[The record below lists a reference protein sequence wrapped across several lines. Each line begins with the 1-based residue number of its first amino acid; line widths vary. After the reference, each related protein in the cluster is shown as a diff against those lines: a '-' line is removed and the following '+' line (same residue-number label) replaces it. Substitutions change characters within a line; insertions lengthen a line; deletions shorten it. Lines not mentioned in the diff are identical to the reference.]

1 MPTTQSTT
9 FDTADR
15 LPVLNL
21 SPHNSNPTSYL
32 EADVAL
38 VWPYSSSSATLALL
52 LVDTYH
58 KPGQVRGQ
66 VKVVFRYGCA
76 RQVANTKVGI
86 GDTVR
91 LGLNDCAWKE
101 TGDVISTPGKKLAW
115 DLEYT
120 ARVCAQISRDGQDS
134 INVDY
139 TRSNSEEPVA
149 TTVPLPLP
157 ALSHISTP
165 VSTPTSN
172 GLRRPPIDTI
182 SVPYFSP
189 AKSTRRSS
197 GGTFLDGSLEPLA
210 GEDGYITGRGRK
222 RTKFARQSGAWNLLD
237 SDDDQPPT
245 QTTVNHD
252 DSSRREGISTP
263 EDAHVA
269 LSQDQT
275 SSPHVS
281 SPVQQPPSI
290 MGPPQ
295 TPAKPLHL
303 TPPQLPEAPS
313 PSKDSDKAATPRLMP
328 LASPGL
334 PLVSPLIHRT
344 GVEFGYFPTFQD
356 NMSQLDAS
364 AKEPVPSEDDLP
376 GNESLSKGSPEL
388 EPHLAQPDEQTHVEP
403 SSSLDN
409 IPPGPHDALTTS
421 NLNTTESEAHPYL
434 VPDHWLSSLEANI
447 VQELQQNDQLAPSPV
462 TQDAPATVEI
472 ESDDLYGPP
481 PSLPDKAPDADQD
494 PVLEEQMT
502 NDENFPVQSTD
513 LPKHEIPEQTTSVH
527 ENSTDVESP
536 PVLSLSASSTPERS
550 PSPQTEKLSKSPEP
564 VHVITSDED
573 SDEDSEAEAN
583 SGESDEPATLD
594 SEEAGQ
600 ADTQPESEPD
610 SESYSDSDDEIEVTA
625 VVRHD
630 EPDDPETKSSPIA
643 STSPKASFIET
654 VLTEIDE
661 RSAQVPASNADETTG
676 ADDEAE
682 NDPEVDLTGQNLQ
695 REKSLS
701 KEPTQ
706 PLSPDVTAPGIPDE
720 SSPKPQLPEVADS
733 ARPPMTTSILPTPD
747 QTQDGNS
754 RSHEDLVGTTLQPEQ
769 DVLLPSPIPT
779 QDTQETVTAPKDAS
793 LPDSLPDPSEPNLE
807 STAMQAHPPQRPS
820 RHPIKPKNISSP
832 FFTPRRS
839 ARLSS
844 PEARRDKGSPSS
856 PLQPTFPTS
865 PVMESQENEVIAAS
879 PVLPTTETFHSSEK
893 GLITP
898 IAYYVHLV
906 SLQEHFGQVIDAIVV
921 CSDSSKADRAKSGP
935 KDYFLNIHVVDP
947 TYDTP
952 VLVQIFRPVKNS
964 LPSVNP
970 GDAFILRNFKVQT
983 VKGNFSLLSTD
994 TSAWAV
1000 SPKGSSQL
1008 IIAGPPIEHGLAE
1021 VSYAA
1026 SLVEWW
1032 QKDSALEETEQIP
1045 ASNGPQTRSSRRV
1058 KTSPETLAKPK
1069 PTPISVSRRK
1079 ANMTDNF
1086 GNSSDHGHE
1095 EAVGSDHEAQSP
1107 LLEKHHH
1114 HRGSTT
1120 PTTATVEFAPRRS
1133 ARHKKS
1139 PSVVHELRDGT
1150 KYVDDENSTP
1160 AKRGG
1165 SVVHELRDGAK
1176 YIDE

>member
-1 MPTTQSTT
+1 MSALQLTT
-9 FDTADR
+9 FDSADR

-21 SPHNSNPTSYL
+21 SPDNSNPSSYL

-52 LVDTYH
+52 LVDTDT

-66 VKVVFRYGCA
+66 VKVVFRHGCA

-86 GDTVR
+86 GDTLR

-120 ARVCAQISRDGQDS
+120 SRVCAQISRDGQDS

-139 TRSNSEEPVA
+139 KRSNSEEPVA

-157 ALSHISTP
+157 ALSHVSTP

-172 GLRRPPIDTI
+172 GLRRPPTDTI

-189 AKSTRRSS
+189 AKSIRRSS
-197 GGTFLDGSLEPLA
+197 GATFLDGFLEPSA
-210 GEDGYITGRGRK
+210 GEDDYITGRGRK
-222 RTKFARQSGAWNLLD
+222 RTKFARQSGTWNLID
-237 SDDDQPPT
+237 SDDDQPQT

-263 EDAHVA
+263 EDAHVP
-269 LSQDQT
+269 LSQDQV
-275 SSPHVS
+275 SSAHVS

-295 TPAKPLHL
+295 TPAKTLHL
-303 TPPQLPEAPS
+303 TPPQPPEAPS
-313 PSKDSDKAATPRLMP
+313 PSKDSDKATTPRLMP

-364 AKEPVPSEDDLP
+364 AKESVPSADDLP
-376 GNESLSKGSPEL
+376 GNEPVSKGSPDL
-388 EPHLAQPDEQTHVEP
+388 EPHLAQPDEQAYIAP

-409 IPPGPHDALTTS
+409 IPPSPHDALTTS
-421 NLNTTESEAHPYL
+421 NLNTTEPEADPYF
-434 VPDHWLSSLEANI
+434 VPDHWLSTLEANI
-447 VQELQQNDQLAPSPV
+447 VQELQQNDQMSPAPV
-462 TQDAPATVEI
+462 TQEAPVTVEI

-481 PSLPDKAPDADQD
+481 PSLPDKAPDADQE

-502 NDENFPVQSTD
+502 NHENSPVLSTV
-513 LPKHEIPEQTTSVH
+513 LPKNEIPEKTTSVH
-527 ENSTDVESP
+527 EDSSDAESP
-536 PVLSLSASSTPERS
+536 PVLSVSASSTPERS

-573 SDEDSEAEAN
+573 SEADTDT
-583 SGESDEPATLD
+583 GESDEPATPE

-600 ADTQPESEPD
+600 ADAQQESEPA
-610 SESYSDSDDEIEVTA
+610 SESDDEIEVTA

-630 EPDDPETKSSPIA
+630 EPDYPETESSPLA
-643 STSPKASFIET
+643 STSPKVSFIET
-654 VLTEIDE
+654 VLTELDE
-661 RSAQVPASNADETTG
+661 RSAQVDASDAVDTADTY
-676 ADDEAE
+676 DEAE
-682 NDPEVDLTGQNLQ
+682 NDAEVDLTVQDLQ
-695 REKSLS
+695 KERSPS

-720 SSPKPQLPEVADS
+720 SSPKPQLPEVSDS
-733 ARPPMTTSILPTPD
+733 ARSPMTTSILPTPD
-747 QTQDGNS
+747 QTQDDKS
-754 RSHEDLVGTTLQPEQ
+754 RSHEDLVSTALQPEQ
-769 DVLLPSPIPT
+769 GVLLPSPIPT
-779 QDTQETVTAPKDAS
+779 QDTQETVTAAKDAS
-793 LPDSLPDPSEPNLE
+793 LPDSLPDQSEPNLE
-807 STAMQAHPPQRPS
+807 STAMQPNPPQRPL

-856 PLQPTFPTS
+856 PLQTTFPTS
-865 PVMESQENEVIAAS
+865 PVLESQENDVIAAS

-898 IAYYVHLV
+898 IAYYVHLI

-921 CSDSSKADRAKSGP
+921 CSDSAKADRAKSGP
-935 KDYFLNIHVVDP
+935 KDYFLNIHVVDQ
-947 TYDTP
+947 TYSTP

-964 LPSVNP
+964 LPSLNP
-970 GDAFILRNFKVQT
+970 GDAIILRSFKVQT
-983 VKGNFSLLSTD
+983 VRGNFSLLSTD

-1021 VSYAA
+1021 VSYAS

-1032 QKDSALEETEQIP
+1032 QKDSALEEPEHIP
-1045 ASNGPQTRSSRRV
+1045 ASTGPQTRSSRRV
-1058 KTSPETLAKPK
+1058 NTSPETLAKPK

-1095 EAVGSDHEAQSP
+1095 EAVENDHDVQSP
-1107 LLEKHHH
+1107 LLEKQHD

-1133 ARHKKS
+1133 ARHRKS

-1165 SVVHELRDGAK
+1165 SVVHELRDGAR